1 MASGMKWLAIVLA
14 GSVLVSAVTRRV
26 PDVPAHERR
35 GSDELTRRARA
46 NMVALMAA
54 DRAYREHA
62 RADSLLSLLPAS
74 PGVTVQLSPALEA
87 AARDTLNAFIARETA
102 AIDQPRGRAALFLI
116 EDTFGG
122 HPAVRQRADA
132 ASREIYTG
140 VDSAGAYCAMVG
152 MGRIGNNGSMFID
165 GYQHL
170 RRSHHTGILGPCTFV
185 ARYGAPGARMSHWLR
200 AGGYTL
206 AEVPGPAANIEANDA
221 PAPMFWTSVDLMI
234 RGCIAGRADLC
245 DRIVSF
251 EPQPERPGAAT
262 MHLLPS
268 YRFSGT
274 AHRLLLSEAEAAFGH
289 DRFARFWTSD
299 ADVPVAFA
307 SAFGIEFGDWLREWG
322 REYYGEQTLGPG
334 LGAASVLLSLLA
346 VLALA
351 AAAAAVSIRRRV

>member
-1 MASGMKWLAIVLA
+1 MAPGIKWLAIVVG
-14 GSVLVSAVTRRV
+14 GSVLMSAVARTV
-26 PDVPAHERR
+26 PDVPFHERR
-35 GSDELTRRARA
+35 GSDELTRLARA

-74 PGVTVQLSPALEA
+74 PGVTVQLSPALDA
-87 AARDTLNAFIARETA
+87 AERDTLSAFIAREA
-102 AIDQPRGRAALFLI
+102 AEIDQPRGRAGVFLI

-122 HPAVRQRADA
+122 HPAVRQRGGA
-132 ASREIYTG
+132 ASLEIYTG

-152 MGRIGNNGSMFID
+152 TGRIGNNGSMFID
-165 GYQHL
+165 GFQHL
-170 RRSHHTGILGPCTFV
+170 RRSHHTGVLGPCTFV
-185 ARYGAPGARMSHWLR
+185 ARYGAPGARISHWLR
-200 AGGYTL
+200 AGGYRL
-206 AEVPGPAANIEANDA
+206 AEVPGPAANIVADD
-221 PAPMFWTSVDLMI
+221 APMFWTSGDLMI

-251 EPQPERPGAAT
+251 EPRPERPGAAT
-262 MHLLPS
+262 VHLQPA

-274 AHRLLLSEAEAAFGH
+274 ADRLLLSEAEAAFGR

-307 SAFGIEFGDWLREWG
+307 SAFGIELGDWLREWG

-334 LGAASVLLSLLA
+334 LGAASVLLSVLA
-346 VLALA
+346 VMALA
-351 AAAAAVSIRRRV
+351 AAAAAVSIRRRI